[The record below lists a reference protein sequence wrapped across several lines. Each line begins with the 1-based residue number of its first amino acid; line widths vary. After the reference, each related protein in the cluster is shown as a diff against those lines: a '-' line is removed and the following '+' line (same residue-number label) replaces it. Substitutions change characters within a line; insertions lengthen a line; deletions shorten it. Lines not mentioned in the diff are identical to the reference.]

1 MRKIPFL
8 IFSDTSKISTHAQTY
23 KVSKNLIGFALPS
36 IILSVILS
44 SCVQDTEQATT
55 NTKIFSPLSAKQ
67 SGIQFANNLTEDSKV
82 NYFTYPYLYMGGGV
96 AIGDVNNDG
105 LQDIYF
111 TGNMVEN
118 KLYLNKGDLKFE
130 DISQQAGVTSDDR
143 WVTGVTMA
151 DVNADGWMDIYVS
164 VSGKFTD
171 TKNQLYI
178 NQGLDDKGL
187 PVFKEEAEVRGVAD
201 EGNTTQGTFFD
212 YDNDGDLDLYLANY
226 PPTGFKTPNYSY
238 AIFIKE
244 KLPEKSDKLYQND
257 GKGKFKDVTEAAG
270 ISNFGL
276 SLNAT
281 AGDFNQDGWQDIY
294 VSNDFA
300 TPDLFY
306 FNNGDGTFSE
316 HGKTVT
322 QHTAYFGMGTDA
334 GDLNNDGLL
343 DIIQMDMTPADNQR
357 NKANMASMD
366 IPRFWEMVNYGMH
379 YQYMQNAV
387 QLNNGVLENGLPH
400 FSDIARITGMS
411 STDWSWA
418 GLLADLDNDGWKDVF
433 VTNGTRR
440 DINNKDYFDKI
451 DKMPY
456 SQRKKINQLEKS
468 LNIPSQA
475 VDNYAFKN
483 NGDLTFQSVIKDW
496 GLSFEGFSNGA
507 SYADL
512 DNDGDLEMVIN
523 NIDAEAIIFKNHT
536 VENGQGNFLR
546 IQLKGSAKNPQGLG
560 TKLTLHLGEQIQYQ
574 ELTLTRGFQ
583 SSVEPIV
590 HFGLGERTKVDKLE
604 VIWQDGKR
612 EILEDISANQ
622 LLNIYYKNAKNISQ
636 KQTASANRLFTNITD
651 KIAINYRHKENNF
664 DDYQYE
670 ILLPHRYSMNG
681 PALAV
686 ADVNG
691 DGLDDFYVGGA
702 KGHAGVLYLQKNE
715 TTFEPISQNVWE
727 SDANYEDI
735 GATFFD
741 ADKDGDMDL
750 YVVSGGNE
758 SKANDPNYQDR
769 LYLNTGKGNFEKTE
783 NALPTM
789 RASGSRV
796 RFADYDGD
804 GDMDVF
810 VGGRIVP
817 QSYPNPAK
825 SYILKNELTESGQL
839 KFTDATEAVAPMLT
853 QAGLVTDGAWL
864 DFDGDEDLDLVIVG
878 EWMPIT
884 FLQNRDGKLVDKTA
898 DYGLEQSTGWWYSIL
913 ANDLNKDGKPDL
925 IAGNLGL
932 NYKYQASAEA
942 SFDVYANDYDKNG
955 KLDIVLGF
963 YEDGVQYPL
972 RGRQCSSEQI
982 PTIKYKYKD
991 YNSFADATLEDVY
1004 TAQDLKKSYHLQAKN
1019 FASSLLLNQGAAR
1032 FDLQNLPN
1040 EAQLSSVNGII
1051 AEDFNADGYTD
1062 LLLAGNLFSSEVE
1075 TPRNDASY
1083 GHVLLGNKDG
1093 SYQVLPYAQS
1103 GFSLGKD
1110 SKHIATLNTQ
1120 NGRLIIVANNNDVLQ
1135 FFRWNEF

>member
-1 MRKIPFL
+1 MRKILYLF
-8 IFSDTSKISTHAQTY
+8 
-23 KVSKNLIGFALPS
+23 
-36 IILSVILS
+36 IILLVMS
-44 SCVQDTEQATT
+44 SCVQDKEEATT
-55 NTKIFSPLSAKQ
+55 STKIFSPLTAKE
-67 SGIQFANNLTEDSKV
+67 SGIQFSNTLTEDSIV
-82 NYFTYPYLYMGGGV
+82 NYFTYPYLYMGGGL

-118 KLYLNKGDLKFE
+118 TLYLNKGDLKFE
-130 DISQQAGVTSDDR
+130 DISQAAGVAGDDR

-164 VSGKFTD
+164 VSGKFT
-171 TKNQLYI
+171 TKKNQLYI
-178 NQGLDDKGL
+178 NQGLDNNNL
-187 PVFKEEAEVRGVAD
+187 PVFKEEAEIRGVAD
-201 EGNTTQGTFFD
+201 EGHTTQGTFFD

-244 KLPEKSDKLYQND
+244 KLLEKSDKLYQNNGD
-257 GKGKFKDVTEAAG
+257 GNFKDVTAAAG

-343 DIIQMDMTPADNQR
+343 DLIQMDMTPADNKR

-387 QLNNGVLENGLPH
+387 QLNNGVFENGLPR
-400 FSDIARITGMS
+400 FSDIARITGMA

-456 SQRKKINQLEKS
+456 SQRKKLNQVEKS

-483 NGDLTFQSVIKDW
+483 NGDLTFKAVIKDW

-512 DNDGDLEMVIN
+512 DNDGDLEIVIN
-523 NIDAEAIIFKNHT
+523 NIDAEALVFKNST
-536 VENGQGNFLR
+536 VEKSQGNFLR
-546 IQLKGSAKNPQGLG
+546 IQLEGSTKNPQGLG
-560 TKLTLHLGEQIQYQ
+560 TKLTLHLGKQSQYQ

-583 SSVEPIV
+583 SSVEPVV
-590 HFGLGERTKVDKLE
+590 HFGLGEATKVDQLE
-604 VIWQDGKR
+604 VLWPDGKK
-612 EILEDISANQ
+612 ETLENISANQ
-622 LLNIYYKNAKNISQ
+622 VLKINYENAQAIPK
-636 KQTASANRLFTNITD
+636 KETASTNSLFTDITD
-651 KIAINYRHKENNF
+651 KIAIQYRHKENIF
-664 DDYQYE
+664 DDYKYE

-686 ADVNG
+686 ADVNK

-702 KGHAGVLYLQKNE
+702 MNQEGALYLQQKE
-715 TTFEPISQNVWE
+715 TTFESVGQDLW
-727 SDANYEDI
+727 STDANYEDI
-735 GATFFD
+735 GAAFFD
-741 ADKDGDMDL
+741 ADNDGDADL

-758 SKANDPNYQDR
+758 SKANDTNYQDR
-769 LYLNTGKGNFEKTE
+769 LYLNDGKGNFEKAE
-783 NALPTM
+783 NALPLIN
-789 RASGSRV
+789 ASGSRV
-796 RFADYDGD
+796 KFADYDKD
-804 GDMDVF
+804 GDMDLF
-810 VGGRIVP
+810 VGGRVLP

-825 SYILKNELTESGQL
+825 SYILKNELIESGQL
-839 KFTDATEAVAPMLT
+839 KFTDATETIAPMLNT
-853 QAGLVTDGAWL
+853 AGLVTDGTWL
-864 DFDGDEDLDLVIVG
+864 DFDGDKDLDLVIVG

-884 FLQNRDGKLVDKTA
+884 FLQNQKGKFVNKTA
-898 DYGLEQSTGWWYSIL
+898 DYGFEKSTGWWYSIL
-913 ANDLNKDGKPDL
+913 SKDLNKDGYPDL

-932 NYKYQASAEA
+932 NYKYQASEKA

-972 RGRQCSSEQI
+972 RGKQCSSEQI

-991 YNSFADATLEDVY
+991 YNSFANATLEDVY
-1004 TAQDLKKSYHLQAKN
+1004 TAQSLKKSYHLQAKN
-1019 FASSLLLNQGAAR
+1019 FASSFIFNKGGEQ
-1032 FDLQNLPN
+1032 FDIQSLPN
-1040 EAQLSSVNGII
+1040 EVQVSSVNGII
-1051 AEDFNADGYTD
+1051 AEDFNADGYVD
-1062 LLLAGNLFSSEVE
+1062 LILAGNLFSSEVE

-1083 GHVLLGNKDG
+1083 GHVLMGTKEG
-1093 SYQVLPYAQS
+1093 KYKAIPYAQS

-1110 SKHIATLNTQ
+1110 SKNIATLKTQ
-1120 NGRLIIVANNNDVLQ
+1120 NGRLILVANNNDVLQ
-1135 FFRWNEF
+1135 FFQWNSPTSGLPSNLMERNEHN